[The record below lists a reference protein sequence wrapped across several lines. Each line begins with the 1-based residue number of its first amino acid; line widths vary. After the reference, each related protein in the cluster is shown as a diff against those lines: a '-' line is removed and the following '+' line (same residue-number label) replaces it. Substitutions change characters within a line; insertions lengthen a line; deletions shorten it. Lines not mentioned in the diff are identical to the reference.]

1 MSAYFLQ
8 LASNSSTS
16 LDALQKELR
25 AWDANYDGAAGTSGP
40 AKWRLH
46 AEFMQNTYSSIMA
59 GVVQRQ
65 EQAAKLER
73 AQAAEKAQEFGRR
86 LKQVSN
92 CNPSL

>member
-1 MSAYFLQ
+1 MSAYSPQ
-8 LASNSSTS
+8 MASNSSTS
-16 LDALQKELR
+16 LEALQKELS
-25 AWDANYDGAAGTSGP
+25 AWEAKYDAAAATNGP

-46 AEFMQNTYSSIMA
+46 AEFMQNTYSSIVA

-86 LKQVSN
+86 LKQVGNVESV
-92 CNPSL
+92 